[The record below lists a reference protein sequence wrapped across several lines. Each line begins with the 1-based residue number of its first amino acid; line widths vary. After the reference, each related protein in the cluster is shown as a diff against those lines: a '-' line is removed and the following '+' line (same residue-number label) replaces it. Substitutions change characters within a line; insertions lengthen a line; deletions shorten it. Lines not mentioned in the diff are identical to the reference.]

1 MRTRPATTYGSAF
14 GVTGIGVGIASVAI
28 GLDQID
34 ASPALVWSAA
44 GVAGL
49 CLAVGAALFAHASS
63 AATSTVKS
71 DPLLAAE
78 CRRLAKALAMFI
90 DEIAHART
98 LIPAG
103 GSTDAWEVEAR
114 RRYREEFQSWSAR
127 AFDAAVTA
135 GAIVDCSRELVE
147 TPAPAQFQV
156 VRDIFVDAA
165 VVLDPLRRQH
175 A

>member
-1 MRTRPATTYGSAF
+1 MKTRSGATYGSAF
-14 GVTGIGVGIASVAI
+14 GVTGIGVGTASVAI

-49 CLAVGAALFAHASS
+49 CLVVGAALFAHASS
-63 AATSTVKS
+63 ASTSTVKP

-90 DEIAHART
+90 DEIAHTRT
-98 LIPAG
+98 QIPVG
-103 GSTDAWEVEAR
+103 GPTDAWEVEAR
-114 RRYREEFQSWSAR
+114 RRYREEFQSWSTR

-147 TPAPAQFQV
+147 TPAPAQLQV
-156 VRDIFVDAA
+156 IRDLFLDAA
-165 VVLDPLRRQH
+165 SVLDPLRRQH